1 MDPKHFKWA
10 LKDWYCFKQATAPS
24 NNSSDLCSLY
34 NSFPSLIYSILDFLV
49 YISGMIKSHN
59 KFTINQVSIIRRISL
74 QRDNILKKQ
83 WLVYQCIWSS
93 ISELPGVL
101 SVSPILLLPTISV
114 LPPYS
119 ITWHSGHKV
128 TILIRLHYSTIIL
141 LLLTKSTSSHILYII
156 SQRSV
161 G

>member
-1 MDPKHFKWA
+1 M
-10 LKDWYCFKQATAPS
+10 PS
-24 NNSSDLCSLY
+24 NNSGADFFNDLFSLY
-34 NSFPSLIYSILDFLV
+34 NSFFSLIYSILDFMV

-59 KFTINQVSIIRRISL
+59 KFTIKQVSIFRRISL
-74 QRDNILKKQ
+74 QRDNILRKQ

-93 ISELPGVL
+93 TSELPRVL
-101 SVSPILLLPTISV
+101 SASPILLLPTIPL
-114 LPPYS
+114 LPPYSS
-119 ITWHSGHKV
+119 ITWHSGYMV

-141 LLLTKSTSSHILYII
+141 LLSTKSTSSHILYII